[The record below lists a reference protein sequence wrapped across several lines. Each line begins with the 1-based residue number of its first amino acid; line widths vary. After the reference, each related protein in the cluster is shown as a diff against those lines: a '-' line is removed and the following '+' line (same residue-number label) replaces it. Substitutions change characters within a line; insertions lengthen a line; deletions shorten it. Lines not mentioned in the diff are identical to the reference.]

1 MYERSLPQHFARSA
15 RPARSGARL
24 WLPDV
29 ESPLDSSVPWRRIGQ
44 FLVDVV
50 ASALLLGTAMFL
62 FVLLPTHP
70 DGSIRSGP
78 LTATITAGVVVVA
91 VAILLWYW
99 VLRPAEHDGRTWGM
113 QVFGIRVVDVS
124 GGRAGR
130 RQLGIRW
137 LLLAVDTFA
146 LGAIGLTAMLTD
158 GRRRR
163 VGDRAAGTLVVRGRG
178 PGLD

>member
-1 MYERSLPQHFARSA
+1 MYERSLPQRYARTA
-15 RPARSGARL
+15 RPIGTGARV
-24 WLPDV
+24 WLPAV
-29 ESPLDSSVPWRRIGQ
+29 ERPVATSVLGRRLGQ
-44 FLVDVV
+44 FVLDVL
-50 ASALLLGTAMFL
+50 ASALLPGTAMFL

-78 LTATITAGVVVVA
+78 LTAAITAGVVA
-91 VAILLWYW
+91 VALGILFWYW

-113 QVFGIRVVDVS
+113 QAFGIRVVDVS

-137 LLLAVDTFA
+137 LLLPVDTFA
-146 LGAIGLTAMLTD
+146 LGAVGLVAVLTD
-158 GRRRR
+158 ERRRR
-163 VGDRAAGTLVVRGRG
+163 IGDRVARTLVVRGRG